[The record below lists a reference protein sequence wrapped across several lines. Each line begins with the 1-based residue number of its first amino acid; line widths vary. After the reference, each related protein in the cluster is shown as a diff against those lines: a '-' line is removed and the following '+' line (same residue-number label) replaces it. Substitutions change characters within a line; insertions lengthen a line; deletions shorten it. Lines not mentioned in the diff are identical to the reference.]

1 MEHVVFLTYHEKT
14 KINKLWKL
22 EEKKFMYRKQFQKII
37 VENIG
42 KVMPIQAME
51 EHKILKA

>member
-1 MEHVVFLTYHEKT
+1 
-14 KINKLWKL
+14 
-22 EEKKFMYRKQFQKII
+22 MYRKQFQKII

-51 EHKILKA
+51 EHKIPKA